1 MAYMTLEEHLF
12 GDGPK
17 RMLALDGGGIRGAV
31 TLEYLLRIEHILRE
45 RYGGD
50 PDFRLCDYFDLIG
63 GTSTGSVIATG
74 LALGYSAEEIINIY
88 RDLAERVFKEGFFRF
103 GVIGAKFPKEPLVEV
118 LRTYMGDATLGS
130 DRLRTGLMVVAKRL
144 DTGSPWL
151 LHNNPRGKY
160 FGDQGTDSVPNR
172 DLLLRDIVRASTAA
186 PHYFEPEL
194 IRISPTEVGAF
205 VDGGV
210 SPYNNPAMQ
219 VLMLGTCAGYGLN
232 WSFGEDRLLLVSL
245 GTGYRVRRVP
255 AEDVIRMPA
264 VRLAA
269 ESMLSIM
276 EDANWL
282 SQAVLQWMAR
292 SPTSWTIDSEIGDL
306 KDENLGPGPAFISYL
321 RYELALEPNW
331 LRSKLGVEVSKREC
345 DHLYAIDEP
354 ENVATLGRLGRL
366 SATAQ
371 IDAEHFPAAFDVRPR

>member
-1 MAYMTLEEHLF
+1 
-12 GDGPK
+12 
-17 RMLALDGGGIRGAV
+17 
-31 TLEYLLRIEHILRE
+31 
-45 RYGGD
+45 
-50 PDFRLCDYFDLIG
+50 
-63 GTSTGSVIATG
+63 
-74 LALGYSAEEIINIY
+74 
-88 RDLAERVFKEGFFRF
+88 
-103 GVIGAKFPKEPLVEV
+103 
-118 LRTYMGDATLGS
+118 
-130 DRLRTGLMVVAKRL
+130 MVVAKRL

-160 FGDQGTDSVPNR
+160 FGEQGTDSVPNR

-219 VLMLGTCAGYGLN
+219 VLMLGTCTGYGLN
-232 WSFGEDRLLLVSL
+232 WPFGEDRLLLVSL

-264 VRLAA
+264 LRLAA

-282 SQAVLQWMAR
+282 AQAVLQWMAR

-306 KDENLGPGPAFISYL
+306 KDENLGPGPAFMSYL
-321 RYELALEPNW
+321 RYELALEPQW
-331 LRSKLGVEVSKREC
+331 LQSTLGVDVSQREC
-345 DHLYAIDEP
+345 DRLYAIDEP

-366 SATAQ
+366 SAAAQ
-371 IDAEHFPAAFDVRPR
+371 IDPEHLPAAFDVRPRQALGG